1 MAYLE
6 THDLTVGYTQ
16 GKKTTEVLCGLNLH
30 LERGHLVA
38 LLGQNGAGKST
49 LLRAITC
56 ASRPLKGHI
65 TIGGVD
71 IATITQRERS
81 RLIGLVSTDRITVG
95 GLTVTEL
102 VSLGRQPHTGFLGRL
117 NDDDRQRVAQA
128 IADVGITHKAHNYMA
143 QLSDGER
150 QKAMIARAL
159 AQATPVIVLDEP
171 TAFLDV
177 ASRIET
183 MQLLSRLAHE
193 QNKAVLLSSHDVS
206 QSLLMADDLWL
217 ITRERE
223 VLHGPTRALVDS
235 GAMQR
240 LFASQ
245 NVEFNP
251 DILDYQAISKK
262 EAPNGE

>member
-1 MAYLE
+1 MSYLE
-6 THDLTVGYTQ
+6 THDLAVGYTQ
-16 GKKTTEVLCGLNLH
+16 GRQKIEVLSGLNLH
-30 LERGHLVA
+30 IERGRLVA

-49 LLRAITC
+49 LLRAITG
-56 ASRPLKGHI
+56 ASRPLRGHI
-65 TIGGVD
+65 TIGGADV
-71 IATITQRERS
+71 ATMSQRERS

-117 NDDDRQRVAQA
+117 DDDDRQRVAQA
-128 IADVGITHKAHNYMA
+128 IALVGITHKAHDYMA

-183 MQLLSRLAHE
+183 MQLLQRLAHE

-217 ITRERE
+217 ITRDRQL
-223 VLHGPTRALVDS
+223 LHGSTRELVDT
-235 GAMQR
+235 GAMQH
-240 LFASQ
+240 LFNSE

-251 DILDYQAISKK
+251 HILDYQARGDSRDRVQ
-262 EAPNGE
+262 